1 MNGRS
6 PFSPV
11 SATTRMMLTATAI
24 SIAVILL
31 GSNFTV
37 ISAQQ
42 QQLTTGTG
50 EIENTAGTAGTLF
63 QSTSDSFSI
72 QDPNGWVATEHNNTG
87 YELLEEIR
95 RGDGLLVQ
103 FYIKQ

>member
-1 MNGRS
+1 MNDSS

-11 SATTRMMLTATAI
+11 SATTRMILTAIAI
-24 SIAVILL
+24 AIAVILL

-50 EIENTAGTAGTLF
+50 GVESTAETAATLF

-72 QDPNGWVATEHNNTG
+72 QVPNGWMANDHNNTG
-87 YELLEEIR
+87 LELSES
-95 RGDGLLVQ
+95 
-103 FYIKQ
+103 